1 MAAAEIE
8 IAGWL
13 VTAAHA
19 WVGIGLALAAVFLGW
34 GIDRVESNARGAYA
48 FRPLLVPG
56 IVLLWPLVL
65 WRWIELERGRDQP
78 LERHRPPR
86 GAHAAIWR
94 WLAPAIPAILLA
106 GLLVRTDGPL
116 EAPAV
121 MIAPPTSAD
130 EGVE

>member
-13 VTAAHA
+13 VTAAHG
-19 WVGIGLALAAVFLGW
+19 WVGLGLAVAVVFLGW
-34 GIDRVESNARGAYA
+34 GIDRVEENARGAYA

-65 WRWIELERGRDQP
+65 WRWAALERGRDRP
-78 LERHRPPR
+78 FARHRPPR
-86 GAHAAIWR
+86 DAHGAIWR

-106 GLLVRTDGPL
+106 GLLVRSDGPT

-121 MIAPPTSAD
+121 PIAPPEAG
-130 EGVE
+130 E

>member
-13 VTAAHA
+13 VTAAEA
-19 WVGIGLALAAVFLGW
+19 WAWAGLAVAAVFLLW
-34 GIDRVESNARGAYA
+34 GIDRVEANARGAHA

-65 WRWIELERGRDQP
+65 ARWAALERGRDRP
-78 LERHRPPR
+78 FARHRPPR
-86 GAHAAIWR
+86 GAHGAVWL
-94 WLAPAIPAILLA
+94 WLAPVIPAILVA
-106 GLLVRTDGPL
+106 GLLLRGDGPT

-121 MIAPPTSAD
+121 MIAPPEAA
-130 EGVE
+130 E